1 MNKDKFLDN
10 VVLYVETW
18 LHAPE
23 QSQEVCS
30 IVERARWVSAM
41 MLADVAADKHGYSLV
56 KAASYSE
63 VCSEGEAETMDNLV
77 KAIAYFMLEKA
88 AKERDDIRIA
98 RWYLKTLSMEHYYI
112 RMAAKRL
119 ELPEPEE
126 LQYCSVPQKV
136 TLPAEVQKAIS
147 NNQASIH
154 IHLEAKGDSDQ
165 SLLTIE
171 NNNGG
176 NVTIHNTEIKKDEHN
191 TGEPRRGDSECRQQ
205 NGNSTRRPKP
215 KKGRDARC

>member
-1 MNKDKFLDN
+1 MDKFLDN
-10 VVLYVETW
+10 LGIIVETW

-56 KAASYSE
+56 KAASFSE
-63 VCSEGEAETMDNLV
+63 DLPESMAETVDNLV

-88 AKERDDIRIA
+88 AKKRDDIEKA
-98 RWYLKTLSMEHYYI
+98 RWYLKTSGMEHQYI
-112 RMAAKRL
+112 KMAAKPM

-205 NGNSTRRPKP
+205 NGNSTRRPEP